1 MLYFLGLCN
10 YSYHSID
17 FFSNIIIIMTE
28 QSAFSTKQV
37 YDLVLTSLQNGATVT
52 DIELDDNFF
61 IKYFAQKIPL
71 MVQCLRK
78 SKDCFPHDVNKAN
91 LFEALNG
98 GNKFKHVSYLEY
110 NEPDFLGYEED
121 GKDVAEVVTNIK
133 ALTKDIIYLNVIAP
147 CARLLNA
154 IQSDKDLASLP
165 KVFVMYSG
173 EYNLKFSGIL
183 RTLLQDPK
191 NRIVDFSRMVFFGG
205 PAKEPPQVKNLSAL
219 LGGADSEDWKLIQKS
234 NPQLFK
240 TFQTFQLAFNKK
252 LINPTDLLDKEMIR
266 TLCEVDQTSFKEYV
280 SELHVLYEKDIEA
293 YRAQVVKLFPVDHK
307 WYKCVRAKK
316 WSILK
321 NVEVDSPIA
330 DMIIPLFI
338 IFYEKKVPMECVQGD
353 WSVNNIWSQIV
364 PSKDGTGNGFYIQLK
379 EPESVIPLVR
389 EFVLSMFG
397 LW

>member
-1 MLYFLGLCN
+1 
-10 YSYHSID
+10 
-17 FFSNIIIIMTE
+17 MTE
-28 QSAFSTKQV
+28 QSAFSTQQV

-71 MVQCLRK
+71 LVQCLRK
-78 SKDCFPHDVNKAN
+78 SKDCSPHDVNKAN

-110 NEPDFLGYEED
+110 NEPDFKEYVED
-121 GKDVAEVVTNIK
+121 GKDVTEVVIAIK
-133 ALTKDIIYLNVIAP
+133 ALTKDVVYLNVIAP

-154 IQSDKDLASLP
+154 IQSDKDLAQLP

-205 PAKEPPQVKNLSAL
+205 RDKEPPQVKNLSAL

-234 NPQLFK
+234 NPLLFK

-252 LINPTDLLDKEMIR
+252 LINPDDLMDQNYMVQ
-266 TLCEVDQTSFKEYV
+266 TLCEADQKSFKEYV
-280 SELHVLYEKDIEA
+280 SELHELYEKNIEA
-293 YRAQVVKLFPVDHK
+293 YRARVVELFPVDHK

-338 IFYEKKVPMECVQGD
+338 IFYALKVPMNCVQGD
-353 WSVNNIWSQIV
+353 WSVSGIWSQIV
-364 PSKDGTGNGFYIQLK
+364 PRKDCLGNGFYIQLK

-397 LW
+397 L